1 MLRAANPIFAESR
14 VREQVRAF
22 SHCIMTKRSA
32 EGMLSDEEKARYDRQ
47 IRVWGAEAQSRIQ
60 NSKVLI
66 CGMRGMNMEA
76 LKNIVLA
83 GMNVCVQDAG
93 VVTPADLGCSGFF
106 VGNEDVGKSMV
117 EMATP
122 RIQELN
128 TFAQI
133 TSDNRPLELC
143 DDAFFQQ
150 FNIICLA
157 NASEQQI
164 TRINALCRAASP
176 QKAMFV
182 NWAFGAEGV
191 FISDFGHD
199 FQYKDDERP
208 NTEFVPS
215 LKNISFPSITSV
227 LDMPWSKQQKRYLP
241 LAPAFVKSAIL
252 AKWSNGLLKW
262 ASCSNSDPAADTE
275 ANEANNSSRTSTG
288 RRSFLHKAA
297 QEALVAN
304 GLPAEFLSEQDL
316 DDLLAQRNA
325 PTATVCSIMGS
336 FLAQEIVK
344 GVSSVGEP
352 GYNTHVFLKDE
363 CSVSLYPMNETM
375 TAPTTRSKVPEAITH
390 TEIDL

>member
-1 MLRAANPIFAESR
+1 
-14 VREQVRAF
+14 
-22 SHCIMTKRSA
+22 MTKRSA

-76 LKNIVLA
+76 IKNIVLA
-83 GMNVCVQDAG
+83 GMSVCVQDAG

-106 VGNEDVGKSMV
+106 VGNDDVGKSIV
-117 EMATP
+117 EVATP

-150 FNIICLA
+150 FNIVCLA

-164 TRINALCRAASP
+164 TRISALCRAASP
-176 QKAMFV
+176 QKAMFAS
-182 NWAFGAEGV
+182 WAFGAEGV

-208 NTEFVPS
+208 NTEFVPTV
-215 LKNISFPSITSV
+215 KNISFPPIPSV

-262 ASCSNSDPAADTE
+262 ASGSSDDPAAAGTE
-275 ANEANNSSRTSTG
+275 AKECNNSSSTSN
-288 RRSFLHKAA
+288 RRAFLHKAA
-297 QEALVAN
+297 EEALIAN
-304 GLPAEFLSEQDL
+304 GLPADFLSEKDL
-316 DDLLAQRNA
+316 DDLLARRNA

-352 GYNTHVFLKDE
+352 GYNTHIFLMDE